1 MDLSPLRNLTNKGGI
16 SADRGNKT
24 TLPLTIPRLSQVVC
38 KGFTPRMKEI
48 VMLGTLT
55 CLVDMQGETNGY
67 ATAPGQ
73 TWSILKRVNILG
85 KQPRT

>member
-1 MDLSPLRNLTNKGGI
+1 
-16 SADRGNKT
+16 
-24 TLPLTIPRLSQVVC
+24 
-38 KGFTPRMKEI
+38 MKEI
-48 VMLGTLT
+48 VMLGTLI